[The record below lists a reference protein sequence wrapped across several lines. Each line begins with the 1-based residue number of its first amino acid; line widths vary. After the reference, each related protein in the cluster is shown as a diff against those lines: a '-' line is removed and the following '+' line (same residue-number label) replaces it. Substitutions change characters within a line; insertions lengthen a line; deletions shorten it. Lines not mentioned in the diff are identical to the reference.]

1 MPQTLLELA
10 GDAAAPVLHIAPA
23 NGFPPQTYLPMLRG
37 LSAKYRVVCCPPRAL
52 WGDQAPPAELR
63 DWRMV
68 ADDLLAAFERW
79 RLRDIVAVGHSLG
92 GIASLLAVLQ
102 EPARFKALAMLDP
115 VMLMPDALAWFKS
128 MIDNGSA
135 SQSPLIQAAM
145 RRRRHFVS
153 REQAFQ
159 RFRAKSSFA
168 DWTDAALRLYV
179 EHGLR
184 ARADGPGFEL
194 TWTIEWEIY
203 YYSTIYQ
210 PIWQVLHQ
218 LDGLLPILMIR
229 GENSDTFTEESL
241 HLARSTL
248 RSAELVTLEGQGHLF
263 PQAAP
268 DAAAP
273 IIADWLAD
281 AVKS

>member
-10 GDAAAPVLHIAPA
+10 GDAGAPILHLAPA
-23 NGFPPQTYLPMLRG
+23 NGFPPQTYMPMLRG
-37 LSAKYRVVCCPPRAL
+37 LIAGYRVVCCPPRAL
-52 WGDQAPPAELR
+52 WGDQAPPEDLR

-79 RLRDIVAVGHSLG
+79 QLRDIVAVGHSFG
-92 GIASLLAVLQ
+92 GIASLLAVLHD
-102 EPARFKALAMLDP
+102 PSRFKAMALLDP
-115 VMLMPDALAWFKS
+115 VMLTPEALVWYKS
-128 MIDNGSA
+128 MVESGSA
-135 SQSPLIQAAM
+135 VQLPLVQAAM
-145 RRRRHFVS
+145 RRRRHFFS

-159 RFRAKSSFA
+159 RFRAKASFA
-168 DWTDAALRLYV
+168 DWPDAALRLYV

-184 ARADGPGFEL
+184 ARAAGPGFEL
-194 TWTIEWEIY
+194 TWPVEWEAY

-218 LDGLLPILMIR
+218 LDGLLPVLLIR

-268 DAAAP
+268 EAAAP
-273 IIADWLAD
+273 IIEDWLAD
-281 AVKS
+281 VVKR